1 MAGNEPCVLRRVSL
15 TKSTISD
22 LAIFG
27 GAVAFERVRPTSD
40 LWRPEFDTFLAYSRM
55 SFDARKYT
63 NDGPV
68 NRELETKLA
77 RYHDVDRCVTF
88 SSGFWGLILAMKA
101 LALSGRDEVIM
112 PSITYRRLADAAAW
126 AGLTPHFADV
136 DPATLALSS
145 DTVAHHINDRTALLL
160 GVHPIVNCC
169 DATGLEALSSAAGI
183 PLLMDSVESSYEIF
197 DGRRVGTFGRCEL
210 FSLHASKLLN
220 GFEGGYI
227 ATNDAELADLL
238 ALTRAFGFRLQD
250 QTDHFGVNAK
260 LNEVHAAMALA
271 SLDGV
276 AEQVDRNRRL
286 YERYVEQLAPI
297 SGLHLLEFD
306 LSQRPGCKNIVLRLE
321 DDWPLGRA
329 RTLELLN
336 AEGALARAYYSPPL
350 HTKRTSYRTITKT
363 LPVTEAIAD
372 RLLVLPSGYQV
383 NLEDVEVI
391 CSVLSLIESHGD
403 AINGRLTSE
412 ERDAN

>member
-1 MAGNEPCVLRRVSL
+1 
-15 TKSTISD
+15 
-22 LAIFG
+22 
-27 GAVAFERVRPTSD
+27 
-40 LWRPEFDTFLAYSRM
+40 
-55 SFDARKYT
+55 
-63 NDGPV
+63 
-68 NRELETKLA
+68 
-77 RYHDVDRCVTF
+77 
-88 SSGFWGLILAMKA
+88 
-101 LALSGRDEVIM
+101 M

-145 DTVAHHINDRTALLL
+145 DTVADLINDRTALLL

-183 PLLMDSVESSYEIF
+183 PLLMDSVESSFEIF

-227 ATNDAELADLL
+227 ATNDSELADLL

-286 YERYVEQLAPI
+286 YERYVELLAADLRLTAARIRSFPKAWMQEHCFTARGRLASWSCPDSRTSQCRRRI
-297 SGLHLLEFD
+297 GACVLFATPAHKAHVLPDDYEVVARDRGHRRPTSRAPLWLSGQHRGRRGHLLRVVPD
-306 LSQRPGCKNIVLRLE
+306 R
-321 DDWPLGRA
+321 
-329 RTLELLN
+329 
-336 AEGALARAYYSPPL
+336 
-350 HTKRTSYRTITKT
+350 
-363 LPVTEAIAD
+363 IAW
-372 RLLVLPSGYQV
+372 R
-383 NLEDVEVI
+383 
-391 CSVLSLIESHGD
+391 
-403 AINGRLTSE
+403 
-412 ERDAN
+412 